1 MTTAE
6 QVQLFSR
13 WLEGTDIELLELST
27 GQEVLRLRRGP
38 AGSTAPAEIKAGS
51 STIPAPSVGL
61 FRRSHPLRITPLVRP
76 GQHVDEGEPV
86 GLLQVGA
93 LLVHVVAPCAG
104 MVLEI
109 VGEDGAAV
117 GFGAPLVRFTRD
129 EVQ

>member
-13 WLEGTDIELLELST
+13 WLEGTDIALFELST
-27 GQEVLRLRRGP
+27 GQETLRLRRGA
-38 AGSTAPAEIKAGS
+38 AGSKAPAEIKAAY

-61 FRRSHPLRITPLVRP
+61 FRRSHPLRAAPLVQP

-86 GLLQVGA
+86 GLLQIGA

-104 MVLEI
+104 TVLE
-109 VGEDGAAV
+109 VVAEDGAAV

-129 EVQ
+129 GVQ

>member
-6 QVQLFSR
+6 QVQLFSC

-27 GQEVLRLRRGP
+27 GQEVLRLRRGTT
-38 AGSTAPAEIKAGS
+38 GSTALPENEAGFSIIS
-51 STIPAPSVGL
+51 SPSVGL
-61 FRRSHPLRITPLVRP
+61 FRRSHPLRTTQLVQP

-104 MVLEI
+104 TVLE
-109 VGEDGAAV
+109 VVAEDGAAV